1 MAPDKPSGKRAKSGK
16 KSLGKSSFRGDDQT
30 NKMCRGHKLAS
41 LKWADESGVPLRGR
55 VILSTINCC
64 MYDMLTDSF
73 YSDKEV
79 L

>member
-1 MAPDKPSGKRAKSGK
+1 M
-16 KSLGKSSFRGDDQT
+16 GDDQT

-64 MYDMLTDSF
+64 PTPAEPKDGLEM
-73 YSDKEV
+73 
-79 L
+79 

>member
-16 KSLGKSSFRGDDQT
+16 KSLGKSSFMGDDQT

-64 MYDMLTDSF
+64 PTPAEPKDGLEM
-73 YSDKEV
+73 
-79 L
+79 